1 MSNMVV
7 IQDESTPVKQ
17 LNEEDE
23 VNRLKLQVL
32 ISNFTQEQLN
42 RYETYRR

>member
-1 MSNMVV
+1 MAV
-7 IQDESTPVKQ
+7 IQDESAPVKQ
-17 LNEEDE
+17 MNEEDE
-23 VNRLKLQVL
+23 VSRLKLQVL